1 MVDCVWISLC
11 FAVNSLNV
19 RNQENQDKFLGGSG
33 DIFGEKR
40 RLLWPPIPYH
50 NIPYHTIPYHTIPY
64 HTTPYHTILYHRI
77 IGGPTLH
84 HTVPYHTIPYYNIPN
99 HTIRKHRIIG
109 LPPTTASA
117 LEPAHFPSCQSSTQS
132 PSIYISHA
140 DIRCIS
146 DIRYLRYQLLRYQ
159 VISLYQPHRYQPP
172 SWPDIS
178 HAAIRCIS
186 NIRYSDIR

>member
-1 MVDCVWISLC
+1 MDLGTSLG
-11 FAVNSLNV
+11 
-19 RNQENQDKFLGGSG
+19 KSG
-33 DIFGEKR
+33 DYCHRPSRTI
-40 RLLWPPIPYH
+40 I
-50 NIPYHTIPYHTIPY
+50 YHTIPYHTIPY
-64 HTTPYHTILYHRI
+64 YTIDLLGGPPRTIPYHT
-77 IGGPTLH
+77 
-84 HTVPYHTIPYYNIPN
+84 VSYNIIPH